1 LSLSR
6 MTSGGAGFFRNV
18 RATSPSGVSPSS
30 CARTHA
36 GKARTSI
43 PRTSRVSFRRVGIS
57 VRTRSN
63 KEASQTRDYCVAKS
77 ATLRAARPD
86 PSFAQRT
93 RSFRMTSK
101 RPNQI
106 VVRVSSGAQVT
117 LANFST
123 RTFERK
129 GKAGRAL
136 TKWKRNGRARPNFSP
151 KLSTADPKTEA
162 ARLGQLLAAAETPS
176 GPPQSPEP
184 HNTDA

>member
-1 LSLSR
+1 
-6 MTSGGAGFFRNV
+6 V

-30 CARTHA
+30 CARRHA

-43 PRTSRVSFRRVGIS
+43 PKTSKVSFSRVGIS
-57 VRTRSN
+57 VGTRKN
-63 KEASQTRDYCVAKS
+63 REASQTRDYCVAKS

-106 VVRVSSGAQVT
+106 VVRVSGEAQVT

-123 RTFERK
+123 RTSERK
-129 GKAGRAL
+129 GKS
-136 TKWKRNGRARPNFSP
+136 RARADEMEGATGARAQTLAPNFYSRP
-151 KLSTADPKTEA
+151 EERSRETGSATGCRRNTQRATAKPRA
-162 ARLGQLLAAAETPS
+162 A
-176 GPPQSPEP
+176 
-184 HNTDA
+184 